1 MICANNISIHRETI
15 ERLSRGYREAIER
28 LSRGYRETIERL
40 LIDFVKQNVKVLRE
54 IKIFILSL

>member
-1 MICANNISIHRETI
+1 MICANNISIHREAI

-28 LSRGYRETIERL
+28 L
-40 LIDFVKQNVKVLRE
+40 LIGFIKQNLKVLRE